1 MSTYTS
7 SQVKL
12 ELNKL
17 SSAKKAKASA
27 WFFKTGPGQYGEG
40 DKFIGVTVPEQRK
53 VAKKFSGLPLLEV
66 ENLLKSQIHE
76 ERLVGLLIIISQ
88 FQKAGEKT
96 KKQIYNFYLKNIKRV
111 NNWDLVDL
119 SAPNIIGIY
128 LLDKSKDILYLQA
141 KSKNLWLRRI
151 AIVSTL
157 AFIQKGDHK
166 TTFKVAKILLSDK
179 EDLIQKAVGWML
191 REVGKRV
198 SKKELEGFLKKHYR
212 VMPRTT
218 LRCSIEHFP
227 ADIRQKYLKGQI

>member
-1 MSTYTS
+1 MSS
-7 SQVKL
+7 SFVSQQLK
-12 ELNKL
+12 KL

-53 VAKKFSGLPLLEV
+53 IAKQFSKLTLEEI
-66 ENLLKSQIHE
+66 ENLLNSQIHE
-76 ERLVGLLIIISQ
+76 ERLVGLLILVTE
-88 FQKAGEKT
+88 FKNGDEKT
-96 KKQIYNFYLKNIKRV
+96 QKQIYNFYLKNIRRV

-119 SAPNIIGIY
+119 SAPNIIGIH

-166 TTFKVAKILLSDK
+166 TTFKIAKILLSDK

-198 SKKELEGFLKKHYR
+198 SKKELEGFLKNNYK
-212 VMPRTT
+212 VMPRTM
-218 LRCSIEHFP
+218 LRYSIEHFP
-227 ADIRQKYLKGQI
+227 SDIRQKYLKGLI